1 MPGGERAVH
10 LLDIVGGEEVIGVK
24 DEVAIVSGR
33 DVPRDMGEERLE
45 GVALTDLLAVEALID
60 DRAALARDARGVV
73 GAVVGEDIDREQ
85 LARVCLGAQAREQVA
100 DDGGFVARADE
111 DGVMIA
117 RRGGRERGAAAPE
130 PQHGGDIQK
139 LVGIA
144 DEKDD

>member
-1 MPGGERAVH
+1 
-10 LLDIVGGEEVIGVK
+10 
-24 DEVAIVSGR
+24 
-33 DVPRDMGEERLE
+33 MGEERLE

-60 DRAALARDARGVV
+60 NRAALARDARGVV

-85 LARVCLGAQAREQVA
+85 LARVRLGAQAREQVA

-130 PQHGGDIQK
+130 LQHGGDIQK

>member
-1 MPGGERAVH
+1 MMSCPAENVPVH

-60 DRAALARDARGVV
+60 NRAALARDARGVV

-85 LARVCLGAQAREQVA
+85 LARVRLCAQAREQVA
-100 DDGGFVARADE
+100 DDGGFVARA
-111 DGVMIA
+111 G
-117 RRGGRERGAAAPE
+117 
-130 PQHGGDIQK
+130 
-139 LVGIA
+139 
-144 DEKDD
+144 